1 MEESKKI
8 PLASGLIG
16 RASQSISGQMEVSF
30 INYDTVHIAIWR
42 KAYSGLS
49 DVEFSVSETNLQEII
64 DILTE
69 AKKNVDTCWVA
80 RAALKTQSEAHAQ
93 TG

>member
-1 MEESKKI
+1 MGESKKI
-8 PLASGLIG
+8 PLTNGLIG
-16 RASQSISGQMEVSF
+16 RANHSISGQIEVSL
-30 INYDTVHIAIWR
+30 IGYDTVYIAIRR

-49 DVEFSVSETNLQEII
+49 DVEFSVSDTQLQEII

-69 AKKNVDTCWVA
+69 GKKKLDTYWLS
-80 RAALKTQSEAHAQ
+80 RAALKIQSKAQAQ

>member
-1 MEESKKI
+1 MKESKKT

-16 RASQSISGQMEVSF
+16 RANHSICGQMEVSL
-30 INYDTVHIAIWR
+30 ISSDTVHIAIKR

-49 DVEFSVSETNLQEII
+49 DVEFSVSETHLQEII
-64 DILTE
+64 DVLTE
-69 AKKNVDTCWVA
+69 GKKKLETDWLS
-80 RAALKTQSEAHAQ
+80 RAALRIQSEARAQ

>member
-1 MEESKKI
+1 MGESKKI

-16 RASQSISGQMEVSF
+16 RANHSISGQVEVSF
-30 INYDTVHIAIWR
+30 ISYDTVEIAIRR

-49 DVEFSVSETNLQEII
+49 DVEFSVPDTQLQEII
-64 DILTE
+64 DVLTE
-69 AKKNVDTCWVA
+69 GKKKLEADWLS
-80 RAALKTQSEAHAQ
+80 RAAFKIQGKAQAQ

>member
-8 PLASGLIG
+8 PLARGLLG
-16 RASQSISGQMEVSF
+16 REIHSIYGQMEVSL

-42 KAYSGLS
+42 KPYSGLS
-49 DVEFSVSETNLQEII
+49 DVEFSVSETDLKAII
-64 DILTE
+64 NILTE
-69 AKKNVDTCWVA
+69 AKKKADTCWVE
-80 RAALKTQSEAHAQ
+80 RAALKTQSEAQTQ

>member
-1 MEESKKI
+1 MEELKRK

-16 RASQSISGQMEVSF
+16 RANHSISGQVEVSLVS
-30 INYDTVHIAIWR
+30 YDTVHIAIRR

-49 DVEFSVSETNLQEII
+49 DVEFSVSVTQLQEII
-64 DILTE
+64 DVLTE
-69 AKKNVDTCWVA
+69 GKKKLETDWLS
-80 RAALKTQSEAHAQ
+80 RAALRIQSEAQAQ